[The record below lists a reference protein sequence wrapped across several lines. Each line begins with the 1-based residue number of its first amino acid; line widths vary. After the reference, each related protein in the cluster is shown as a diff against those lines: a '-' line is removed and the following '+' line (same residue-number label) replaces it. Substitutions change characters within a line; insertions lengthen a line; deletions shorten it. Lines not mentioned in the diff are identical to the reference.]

1 MSGFEGFPRG
11 ALGFFRA
18 LTVHQSRDW
27 FLANKVVFET
37 TLRRPMG
44 ELVDAVS
51 AELARRRVPLRG
63 EGTGAIFRQ
72 HRDVR
77 FSKDKAP
84 YKTNLGAVLS
94 RDGSKRSLGVLYLH
108 LAPGGCFVAAGVHAP
123 EPDALKAIRTRIVA
137 EPRAFRA
144 ALARLAKAEL
154 ELDGEAAMKRLPRG
168 FEGVAPADLQ
178 AAVKQ
183 RHLIVLRPFPESAL
197 GKPAVLVKTAADVAE
212 AALPLLRFCWA
223 ATGSGEGS

>member
-1 MSGFEGFPRG
+1 MSRFEGFPAG
-11 ALGFFRA
+11 ALSFFRA
-18 LTVHQSRDW
+18 LTLHQSRDW
-27 FLANKVVFET
+27 FLSNKAKFEE

-51 AELARRRVPLRG
+51 AELARRKVPLRG
-63 EGTGAIFRQ
+63 EGTSAIFRQ
-72 HRDVR
+72 NRDVR

-94 RDGSKRSLGVLYLH
+94 RDGSKRSLGLLYLH
-108 LAPGGCFVAAGVHAP
+108 LAPERCFVAAGVHSP
-123 EPDALKAIRTRIVA
+123 EPDDLQRIRKRIVA

-144 ALARLAKAEL
+144 ALARLAKDGL

-168 FEGVAPADLQ
+168 FEAVEAPDLQ

-183 RHLIVLRPFPESAL
+183 RHLIVLKALPESAL
-197 GKPAVLVKTAADVAE
+197 GKPAVLVKTAAEVAE

-223 ATGSGEGS
+223 ATGGS